1 MDEGKSNIFWG
12 LIVKPSK
19 RYETTVQ
26 EAFRITKACIEPA
39 TAKGDV
45 SSVFVECDNQEE
57 FIVANLQSKTLNES
71 LDLTFGVG
79 EKICFKVEGPGTVHL
94 TGYLMEDDQPA
105 DDFYMDGDSAMED
118 SGESEEEDV
127 QTKTKEDLKR
137 KITTL
142 DDGKK
147 KKPKLEKESKPE
159 SIAKAKSPG
168 DDSSDEDDSSDD
180 EDSSEPAE
188 TTVDT
193 TLGDLDDTENFA
205 EEEDSESDDSDDSD
219 DGEEEVDSSGAGI
232 ALGDATME
240 SDDDDEDFTPPK
252 EESPPKKK
260 EKTPSKAKV
269 NGDVKVK
276 TPAKPTVEVKTPA
289 KPAVE
294 VKTPAVTAA
303 KTPDVPKSEKK
314 KKEKTNALETPK
326 KATIVNGDG
335 DAPKSEKKKKNK
347 EAVSTPI
354 PEVLKTPKQ
363 EKNDKEVKTPKQA
376 KTPKEEVKTPAI
388 NGTPATNGKTPKSI
402 ATPGKTPKQTL
413 KGGIQIEDTVVGSG
427 AEVKKGSNVG
437 MYYSGKL
444 KNNKQFDS
452 CTGGKPFKFR
462 IGTGEVIKGWD
473 IGIMGMKVGGKRT
486 LLIPPQ
492 MAYGASGAPPD
503 IPGNAS
509 LVFEVECKF
518 VK

>member
-1 MDEGKSNIFWG
+1 MEAGKSNIFWG

-39 TAKGDV
+39 SAKGDV

-94 TGYLMEDDQPA
+94 TGYLMEDDAPP
-105 DDFYMDGDSAMED
+105 DDFYMDGSDMEG
-118 SGESEEEDV
+118 SGESEDEDI
-127 QTKTKEDLKR
+127 QTKIKEDLKR
-137 KITTL
+137 KTTTL

-159 SIAKAKSPG
+159 KIAKAKSPG
-168 DDSSDEDDSSDD
+168 DDSSDGDDSS
-180 EDSSEPAE
+180 EDSSDPAE

-205 EEEDSESDDSDDSD
+205 EEEDSDSDDSDDSD
-219 DGEEEVDSSGAGI
+219 EEADSSGAGI
-232 ALGDATME
+232 AFGDAVME
-240 SDDDDEDFTPPK
+240 SDDDSSDVEDAPPPK
-252 EESPPKKK
+252 KESPKKK
-260 EKTPSKAKV
+260 EKTPSKAKA
-269 NGDVKVK
+269 NGDV
-276 TPAKPTVEVKTPA
+276 

-294 VKTPAVTAA
+294 VKTPTVVAA
-303 KTPDVPKSEKK
+303 KTPDVTKSEKK

-326 KATIVNGDG
+326 KTSVVNGEGDG
-335 DAPKSEKKKKNK
+335 PKSEKKKKNK
-347 EAVSTPI
+347 EAVSTPNVN

-363 EKNDKEVKTPKQA
+363 EKNEKEVKTPKQA
-376 KTPKEEVKTPAI
+376 KTPKEEVKTPAT
-388 NGTPATNGKTPKSI
+388 NGTPAINGKTPKSV
-402 ATPGKTPKQTL
+402 ATPGKTPKKTL
-413 KGGIQIEDTVVGSG
+413 KGGIQIDDSVVGSG
-427 AEVKKGSNVG
+427 AEVTPGSNVG

-452 CTGGKPFKFR
+452 CTSGKPFKFR
-462 IGTGEVIKGWD
+462 IGKGEVIKGWD

-492 MAYGASGAPPD
+492 MGYGASGAPPD

-509 LVFEVECKF
+509 LIFEVECKF